1 MSGTARKLQRRGQGS
16 RVRAALVQ
24 AQHAVAGLQGMG
36 LDRLP
41 EALRELEAQTTRV
54 VQLADAL
61 AEDYE
66 TLLEELEV
74 QREVTIRLCSTP
86 ASLGTP
92 EWWREWEARVRQ
104 QVKDEREQ
112 RDAESAITTET

>member
-1 MSGTARKLQRRGQGS
+1 MARKLQRRGHGS

-24 AQHAVAGLQGMG
+24 AQHAVASLQGVG
-36 LDRLP
+36 LERLP
-41 EALRELEAQTTRV
+41 EAIRDLEAQTTRA

-66 TLLEELEV
+66 TLLEELEI

-86 ASLGTP
+86 ASLGSND
-92 EWWREWEARVRQ
+92 WWHEWEGRVRQ
-104 QVKDEREQ
+104 QVKDERE
-112 RDAESAITTET
+112 RRNAESAIPTET